1 MTSSSPSIE
10 MKVGLLILAA
20 IAILGGFVLVMG
32 GFQFGDTFTIE
43 IDFNHPG
50 GVQVGAPVKIS
61 SYKVGQVERLQFLG
75 GKLDPKTGR
84 RVQVRVTAS
93 IEEQYRDAI
102 RQDAE
107 VYVTAQGVL
116 GEQYLEIEPGSRE
129 RPPIRP
135 GTVVRGIDAPRLD
148 LFLSRAYELLDAL
161 TTVLREDREVIEE
174 FVRRALALLRALN
187 DIMGEDGGKLRQII
201 DNAELLSAESVEL
214 VRGVRERYVDGPEI
228 QRTLANIERL
238 SSSVARDIDP
248 ILQSTRQTL
257 DGANRLTNTIGP
269 AEQQRVRTA
278 LRNLDDVSARAQGT
292 MRDVQTIVGRMR
304 RGDGTVGALLA
315 DEEIYD
321 DLKEL
326 LRELKTHPWRFF
338 WRE

>member
-1 MTSSSPSIE
+1 MSERSIE

-20 IAILGGFVLVMG
+20 LVILGGFILVMG
-32 GFQFGDTFTIE
+32 GFQLGDTFTIE
-43 IDFNHPG
+43 VDFNHPG

-61 SYKVGQVERLQFLG
+61 SYKVGQVRSLQFLG
-75 GKLDPKTGR
+75 GKLDPRTGR

-93 IEEQYRDAI
+93 IEEQYREAI
-102 RQDAE
+102 RDDAE

-116 GEQYLEIEPGSRE
+116 GEQYLEIDPGTHE
-129 RPPIRP
+129 RPPISP
-135 GTVVRGIDAPRLD
+135 GSVIRGIDAPRLD

-161 TTVLREDREVIEE
+161 TTVLRDNRDVIEE
-174 FVRRALALLRALN
+174 FVRRGLALLRAMNEL
-187 DIMGEDGGKLRQII
+187 MGEDGEKLRRII
-201 DNAELLSAESVEL
+201 ENAETLSAESVEL
-214 VRGVRERYVDGPEI
+214 VRGVRSRYVDDPGI
-228 QRTLANIERL
+228 ARTLDNVERL
-238 SSSVARDIDP
+238 SASIARDIDP
-248 ILQSTRQTL
+248 LLASARQTL
-257 DGANRLTNTIGP
+257 DGANRLTQTIGP
-269 AEQQRVRTA
+269 TEQQEIRTA
-278 LRNLDDVSARAQGT
+278 LRNLGEVSGRAQAT

-304 RGDGTVGALLA
+304 RGEGTVGALLA

>member
-1 MTSSSPSIE
+1 MSERSIE

-20 IAILGGFVLVMG
+20 LAILGGFVLVMG
-32 GFQFGDTFTIE
+32 GFQFGDTFTIA

-61 SYKVGQVERLQFLG
+61 SYKVGQVRSLQFLG
-75 GKLDPKTGR
+75 GKLDPRTGR

-93 IEEQYRDAI
+93 IEEQYREAI
-102 RQDAE
+102 REDAE

-116 GEQYLEIEPGSRE
+116 GEQYLEIDPGSHE
-129 RPPIRP
+129 RPPMQP
-135 GTVVRGIDAPRLD
+135 GTVIRGIDAPRLD

-161 TTVLREDREVIEE
+161 TTVLRDDREVIEE
-174 FVRRALALLRALN
+174 FVHRGLALLRALN
-187 DIMGEDGGKLRQII
+187 ELMGEDGEKLRRVIA
-201 DNAELLSAESVEL
+201 NVETLSAESVEL
-214 VRGVRERYVDGPEI
+214 VRGVRARYVDSPEI
-228 QRTLANIERL
+228 QRTLANIDRL
-238 SSSVARDIDP
+238 SAAVARDIDP
-248 ILQSTRQTL
+248 ILSSTRQTL
-257 DGANRLTNTIGP
+257 DGANRLTSTIGP
-269 AEQQRVRTA
+269 TEQQEIRRA
-278 LRNLDDVSARAQGT
+278 LRDLGEVSGRAQTT

>member
-1 MTSSSPSIE
+1 MSERSIE

-20 IAILGGFVLVMG
+20 LVILGGFILVMG
-32 GFQFGDTFTIE
+32 GIQLGDTFTIE
-43 IDFNHPG
+43 VDFNHPG

-61 SYKVGQVERLQFLG
+61 SYKVGQVRSLQFLG
-75 GKLDPKTGR
+75 GKVDPRTGR

-93 IEEQYRDAI
+93 IETQYREAI
-102 RQDAE
+102 REDAE

-116 GEQYLEIEPGSRE
+116 GEQYLEIDPGSHE

-135 GTVVRGIDAPRLD
+135 GTVIRGIDAPRLD

-161 TTVLREDREVIEE
+161 TTVLRDNRDVLDE
-174 FVRRALALLRALN
+174 FVRRALALLRAMNEL
-187 DIMGEDGGKLRQII
+187 MGEDGEKLRHII
-201 DNAELLSAESVEL
+201 ANVEALSAESVEL
-214 VRGVRERYVDGPEI
+214 VRGVRTNYVDDPGI
-228 QRTLANIERL
+228 ARTLDNVERL
-238 SSSVARDIDP
+238 SASVARDIDP
-248 ILQSTRQTL
+248 LLASARQTL
-257 DGANRLTNTIGP
+257 DGANRLTQTIGP
-269 AEQQRVRTA
+269 AEQQQIRTA
-278 LRNLDDVSARAQGT
+278 LRDLGDISHRAQAT

-304 RGDGTVGALLA
+304 RGEGTVGALLA

>member
-1 MTSSSPSIE
+1 MSERSIE

-20 IAILGGFVLVMG
+20 LVILGGFILVMG
-32 GFQFGDTFTIE
+32 GIQLGDTFTIE
-43 IDFNHPG
+43 VDFNHPG

-61 SYKVGQVERLQFLG
+61 SYKVGQVRSLQFLG
-75 GKLDPKTGR
+75 GKVDSRTGR

-93 IEEQYRDAI
+93 IETQYREAI
-102 RQDAE
+102 REDAE

-116 GEQYLEIEPGSRE
+116 GEQYLEIDPGSHE

-135 GTVVRGIDAPRLD
+135 GTVIRGIDAPRLD

-161 TTVLREDREVIEE
+161 TTVLRDNRDVLDE
-174 FVRRALALLRALN
+174 FVRRALALLRAMNEL
-187 DIMGEDGGKLRQII
+187 MGEDGEKLRHII
-201 DNAELLSAESVEL
+201 ANVEALSAESVEL
-214 VRGVRERYVDGPEI
+214 VRGVRTNYVDDPGI
-228 QRTLANIERL
+228 ARTLDNVERL
-238 SSSVARDIDP
+238 SASVARDIDP
-248 ILQSTRQTL
+248 LLASARQTL
-257 DGANRLTNTIGP
+257 DGANRLTQTIGP
-269 AEQQRVRTA
+269 AEQQQIRTA
-278 LRNLDDVSARAQGT
+278 LRDLGDISNRAQAT

-304 RGDGTVGALLA
+304 RGEGTVGALLA

>member
-1 MTSSSPSIE
+1 MAAERSIE

-20 IAILGGFVLVMG
+20 LAILGGFVLVMG
-32 GFQFGDTFTIE
+32 GFQFGDTFTLD

-61 SYKVGQVERLQFLG
+61 SYRVGQVRRLQFLG
-75 GKLDPKTGR
+75 GKLDPRTGR
-84 RVQVRVTAS
+84 RVQVRVTAA
-93 IEEQYRDAI
+93 IETQYRDAI
-102 RQDAE
+102 REDAE

-116 GEQYLEIEPGSRE
+116 GEQYLEIDPGSHE
-129 RPPIRP
+129 RPPIRA
-135 GTVVRGIDAPRLD
+135 GTVIRGIDAPRLD

-161 TTVLREDREVIEE
+161 TKVLRDDRDVIEE
-174 FVRRALALLRALN
+174 FVRRALTLLRALN
-187 DIMGEDGGKLRQII
+187 ELMGEDGGKLRAVIE
-201 DNAELLSAESVEL
+201 NAQTLSAESVEL
-214 VRGVRERYVDGPEI
+214 VRGVRSRYVDGPEI
-228 QRTLANIERL
+228 QQTLANIERL
-238 SSSVARDIDP
+238 SASVARDIDP
-248 ILQSTRQTL
+248 ILASTRQTL
-257 DGANRLTNTIGP
+257 DGANRLTSTIGP
-269 AEQQRVRTA
+269 AEQQEIRAA
-278 LRNLDDVSARAQGT
+278 LHDLDEISGRAQNT

>member
-1 MTSSSPSIE
+1 MSERSIE
-10 MKVGLLILAA
+10 LKVGLLILAA
-20 IAILGGFVLVMG
+20 LVILGGFILVMG
-32 GFQFGDTFTIE
+32 GFQLGDTFDVE
-43 IDFNHPG
+43 VDFNHPG

-61 SYKVGQVERLQFLG
+61 SYKVGRVSSLKFLG
-75 GKLDPKTGR
+75 GKLDPRTGR
-84 RVQVRVTAS
+84 RVQVRVTAT
-93 IEEQYRDAI
+93 IETQYLEAI

-116 GEQYLEIEPGSRE
+116 GEQYLEIDPGSHD
-129 RPPIRP
+129 RPPIVP
-135 GTVVRGIDAPRLD
+135 GTILRGIDAPRLD

-161 TTVLREDREVIEE
+161 TAVMRDNRDVIEE
-174 FVRRALALLRALN
+174 FVRRGLALLRAMNEL
-187 DIMGEDGGKLRQII
+187 MGEDGAKLRQII
-201 DNAELLSAESVEL
+201 DNAQTLTAESVEL
-214 VRGVRERYVDGPEI
+214 VRGVRTRYVDNPGIE
-228 QRTLANIERL
+228 RTLANVERL
-238 SSSVARDIDP
+238 SASLARDIDP
-248 ILQSTRQTL
+248 LLASARETL

-269 AEQQRVRTA
+269 TEQQEIRTA
-278 LRNLDDVSARAQGT
+278 IQNFGEASGRAQNT

-304 RGDGTVGALLA
+304 RGEGTVGALLA

>member
-1 MTSSSPSIE
+1 MSERSIE

-20 IAILGGFVLVMG
+20 LAILGGFVLVMG

-61 SYKVGQVERLQFLG
+61 SYKVGQVTSLQFLG
-75 GKLDPKTGR
+75 GKLDARTGR
-84 RVQVRVTAS
+84 RVQVRVTAAV
-93 IEEQYRDAI
+93 EEKYRDAI
-102 RQDAE
+102 RDDAE

-116 GEQYLEIEPGSRE
+116 GEQYLEIDPGSHE
-129 RPPIRP
+129 HPPIRP
-135 GTVVRGIDAPRLD
+135 GTVIRGIDAPRLD
-148 LFLSRAYELLDAL
+148 LFLSRAYELLDAV
-161 TTVLREDREVIEE
+161 TTVLRDDREVIEE

-187 DIMGEDGGKLRQII
+187 ELMGEDGEKLRRVIA
-201 DNAELLSAESVEL
+201 NVETLSSESVEL
-214 VRGVRERYVDGPEI
+214 VRGVRNQYVDGPQI

-238 SSSVARDIDP
+238 SASVARDIDP
-248 ILQSTRQTL
+248 ILSSTRQTL
-257 DGANRLTNTIGP
+257 DGANRLTSTIGP
-269 AEQQRVRTA
+269 AEQQQVRAA
-278 LRNLDDVSARAQGT
+278 LRNLGEVSGRAQTT